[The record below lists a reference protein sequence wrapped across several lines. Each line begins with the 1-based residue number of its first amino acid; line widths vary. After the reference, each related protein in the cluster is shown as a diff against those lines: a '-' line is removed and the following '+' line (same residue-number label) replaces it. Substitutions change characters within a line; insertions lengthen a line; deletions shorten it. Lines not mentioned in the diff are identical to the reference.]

1 MVEDRPIPKAES
13 GKAIALSNLG
23 KFHAGVDTLG
33 KWVPERLTHQF
44 ALDPDKW
51 EHTFY
56 SLTLKEP
63 KKIRYYRPKNVDI
76 LPGTLVGDMAIAN
89 QFYRTKDPVE
99 QEKYALAYLA
109 SLKPY
114 PVNLD
119 DYKFPELLI
128 PRKEQG
134 VAEGLIDYAQRKLGL
149 KWGKI
154 GDVVNGSVVAE
165 YLDSQDDSM
174 DTDRYINSKFK
185 LINITANEAEKYREI
200 SDLNGWP
207 SDTPLEKVKG
217 WGIDDYKMDR
227 IRKNDVTYQS
237 LMKHTPVVSSRGF
250 IINGNHRVARALEM
264 GIDPIPILKE
274 LPQGVAEGPLNELF
288 DGGKDWKWTYQD
300 KNQAEAKFTV
310 GDVNYT
316 FSAGQD
322 PDEAPGD
329 WDVEF
334 AATQPLTSPSWGLT
348 GTGNSAQVFG
358 TVVEIM
364 KSFITNKKASIR
376 RMTFAAKEDS
386 RQGLYARMIKRLLP
400 KWNLEQSGEAFVL
413 TRPGGL
419 VFWVYSVE
427 APYNKIPA
435 VKVKA
440 NTAKEAEQ
448 IVLTTMP
455 KFKGADLMGMGASKN
470 KPNLQGVAEGSLE
483 GVNTQT
489 VSSDYVVHYVAD
501 QNDRDDPYEGDV
513 PERINQFSGFKRMA
527 FPIKKLKLHGYRFSP
542 DLAKEYSTMSATTSP
557 PIVVEPNG
565 EIIDGY
571 HRAQAAVMRKDQ
583 TIDAF
588 VGINTENVNKQ
599 GVAEGGEKYKVKS
612 IGTDKDGD
620 YYISPSTGK
629 KVYKSGVKRG
639 DHENPNTGEI
649 KKNIAEAPGDF
660 GLGANYRSIPDDEMQ
675 DFMDRSKTKKKTKR
689 DKFDYP
695 YVHGSNIEVKNEAG
709 KKYNTE
715 ALKSAIMQRPKS
727 ILGQNAKM
735 QHSET
740 GTEAVYDI
748 GLPALKGLAVNEN
761 TGEFVVVDT
770 CPGAGACKT
779 YCYAMKGSYVMFKAV
794 SLGLSRMLNFLLN
807 DPEGF
812 AAKLNDE
819 IAEAKLKNAKK
830 GAKTVVRW
838 HDAGD
843 FFSEQYLDM
852 AYAVANA
859 NPGVSFYAY
868 TKMGDVANASRP
880 KNFNMNFSQGAS
892 SEQEK
897 KVDIV
902 RTKHSKVVPKDM
914 FFDLI
919 DRDGN
924 NLNKDSKGRMQF
936 ASPEKRKEFKI
947 RLAHKYT
954 IDPTTILTYDE
965 MMQLPIG
972 SKPKW
977 NVIVMPG
984 DGDNSANRNDVVG
997 SYLLFH

>member
-1 MVEDRPIPKAES
+1 MRFRELFEN
-13 GKAIALSNLG
+13 AIASDITEEKKINGLS
-23 KFHAGVDTLG
+23 VI
-33 KWVPERLTHQF
+33 
-44 ALDPDKW
+44 
-51 EHTFY
+51 
-56 SLTLKEP
+56 SLTQFVHD
-63 KKIRYYRPKNVDI
+63 NF
-76 LPGTLVGDMAIAN
+76 AN
-89 QFYRTKDPVE
+89 KDVE
-99 QEKYALAYLA
+99 ESQ
-109 SLKPY
+109 
-114 PVNLD
+114 LD
-119 DYKFPELLI
+119 E
-128 PRKEQG
+128 
-134 VAEGLIDYAQRKLGL
+134 IDR
-149 KWGKI
+149 
-154 GDVVNGSVVAE
+154 
-165 YLDSQDDSM
+165 
-174 DTDRYINSKFK
+174 
-185 LINITANEAEKYREI
+185 
-200 SDLNGWP
+200 
-207 SDTPLEKVKG
+207 
-217 WGIDDYKMDR
+217 
-227 IRKNDVTYQS
+227 
-237 LMKHTPVVSSRGF
+237 RGF
-250 IINGNHRVARALEM
+250 LK
-264 GIDPIPILKE
+264 GI
-274 LPQGVAEGPLNELF
+274 GV
-288 DGGKDWKWTYQD
+288 
-300 KNQAEAKFTV
+300 
-310 GDVNYT
+310 
-316 FSAGQD
+316 
-322 PDEAPGD
+322 
-329 WDVEF
+329 
-334 AATQPLTSPSWGLT
+334 
-348 GTGNSAQVFG
+348 
-358 TVVEIM
+358 
-364 KSFITNKKASIR
+364 
-376 RMTFAAKEDS
+376 
-386 RQGLYARMIKRLLP
+386 
-400 KWNLEQSGEAFVL
+400 
-413 TRPGGL
+413 
-419 VFWVYSVE
+419 
-427 APYNKIPA
+427 
-435 VKVKA
+435 
-440 NTAKEAEQ
+440 
-448 IVLTTMP
+448 
-455 KFKGADLMGMGASKN
+455 
-470 KPNLQGVAEGSLE
+470 
-483 GVNTQT
+483 
-489 VSSDYVVHYVAD
+489 
-501 QNDRDDPYEGDV
+501 
-513 PERINQFSGFKRMA
+513 
-527 FPIKKLKLHGYRFSP
+527 
-542 DLAKEYSTMSATTSP
+542 
-557 PIVVEPNG
+557 
-565 EIIDGY
+565 
-571 HRAQAAVMRKDQ
+571 
-583 TIDAF
+583 
-588 VGINTENVNKQ
+588 
-599 GVAEGGEKYKVKS
+599 
-612 IGTDKDGD
+612 
-620 YYISPSTGK
+620 
-629 KVYKSGVKRG
+629 
-639 DHENPNTGEI
+639 
-649 KKNIAEAPGDF
+649 AEAPGDF

-695 YVHGSNIEVKNEAG
+695 YVHGSNIEVKDEAG

-761 TGEFVVVDT
+761 TGEFVIVDT

-852 AYAVANA
+852 AYSVANA

-868 TKMGDVANASRP
+868 TKMGDVANAIRP

-965 MMQLPIG
+965 MMALPIG

>member
-1 MVEDRPIPKAES
+1 MPDLTRVLTKLNQMGYTDATVVVGADQVNALGYVKNYNGKPDKSGNIPFTFNTLNVISRQETNDPSRDQEGPRATPMRAVLMDPTKSEEEKFEVWRDAMNSELSDEEVMDLMHKAEQRMRAMVKPKKKGVAEGEQDPQSELKLINQKLKDAYKHVRNNSSVSIGWYMSQVKELKARREELIKQLKQGVAEGNEWQGNRGNSQAGITDHTFDEAKQYIKGNYPFHKTYNVSRVEPGMRYHANPEKVANKTQSLVKGIDSALDYLQVKQNPMMSGSTQVTPSIGYSWHTHESRANGIAVLYYEDRGMGNDTIT
-13 GKAIALSNLG
+13 IAAKDRNNLKG
-23 KFHAGVDTLG
+23 AVQVCRDAGVIPL
-33 KWVPERLTHQF
+33 
-44 ALDPDKW
+44 
-51 EHTFY
+51 
-56 SLTLKEP
+56 P
-63 KKIRYYRPKNVDI
+63 KV
-76 LPGTLVGDMAIAN
+76 
-89 QFYRTKDPVE
+89 
-99 QEKYALAYLA
+99 
-109 SLKPY
+109 
-114 PVNLD
+114 
-119 DYKFPELLI
+119 
-128 PRKEQG
+128 KEQG
-134 VAEGLIDYAQRKLGL
+134 VAEGQTPEQEIERLKLRQNAEHGSASL
-149 KWGKI
+149 KRQSETQARI
-154 GDVVNGSVVAE
+154 
-165 YLDSQDDSM
+165 
-174 DTDRYINSKFK
+174 
-185 LINITANEAEKYREI
+185 RE
-200 SDLNGWP
+200 
-207 SDTPLEKVKG
+207 LEKQIK
-217 WGIDDYKMDR
+217 D
-227 IRKNDVTYQS
+227 
-237 LMKHTPVVSSRGF
+237 
-250 IINGNHRVARALEM
+250 
-264 GIDPIPILKE
+264 KE
-274 LPQGVAEGPLNELF
+274 G
-288 DGGKDWKWTYQD
+288 
-300 KNQAEAKFTV
+300 
-310 GDVNYT
+310 
-316 FSAGQD
+316 
-322 PDEAPGD
+322 
-329 WDVEF
+329 
-334 AATQPLTSPSWGLT
+334 
-348 GTGNSAQVFG
+348 
-358 TVVEIM
+358 
-364 KSFITNKKASIR
+364 
-376 RMTFAAKEDS
+376 
-386 RQGLYARMIKRLLP
+386 
-400 KWNLEQSGEAFVL
+400 
-413 TRPGGL
+413 
-419 VFWVYSVE
+419 
-427 APYNKIPA
+427 
-435 VKVKA
+435 
-440 NTAKEAEQ
+440 
-448 IVLTTMP
+448 
-455 KFKGADLMGMGASKN
+455 
-470 KPNLQGVAEGSLE
+470 
-483 GVNTQT
+483 
-489 VSSDYVVHYVAD
+489 
-501 QNDRDDPYEGDV
+501 
-513 PERINQFSGFKRMA
+513 
-527 FPIKKLKLHGYRFSP
+527 
-542 DLAKEYSTMSATTSP
+542 
-557 PIVVEPNG
+557 
-565 EIIDGY
+565 
-571 HRAQAAVMRKDQ
+571 
-583 TIDAF
+583 
-588 VGINTENVNKQ
+588 
-599 GVAEGGEKYKVKS
+599 
-612 IGTDKDGD
+612 
-620 YYISPSTGK
+620 
-629 KVYKSGVKRG
+629 
-639 DHENPNTGEI
+639 
-649 KKNIAEAPGDF
+649 IAEAPGDF

-695 YVHGSNIEVKNEAG
+695 YVHGSNIEVKDEAG

-761 TGEFVVVDT
+761 TGEFVIVDT

-852 AYAVANA
+852 AYSVANA

-965 MMQLPIG
+965 MMALPIG